1 MANANTNTN
10 TNTNAHVAHDQ
21 RIEVGGAIGGGGAI
35 GEDGRGARWLSQN
48 QLQELAHSFAY
59 LPPPPIEPVRTREH
73 FLTVLGR
80 HICPLSR
87 YEEGWEQFIRDC
99 PNDEILGSHLNVVY
113 IESQRRPVVR
123 EIGRILGFFRGTWER
138 EQDLRDVV
146 EPIFMNYM
154 AHYNISPEEADI
166 LEELADEF
174 IPPEYRLG
182 DNHWEWG
189 DDAGD
194 DGGDDGGD
202 GNEPAEMAVREE

>member
-1 MANANTNTN
+1 MYNLLLSNMANINT
-10 TNTNAHVAHDQ
+10 HVTQ
-21 RIEVGGAIGGGGAI
+21 YQQTIICGGVGGAG
-35 GEDGRGARWLSQN
+35 L
-48 QLQELAHSFAY
+48 FAY
-59 LPPPPIEPVRTREH
+59 MPPPPIEPVRTREH

-87 YEEGWEQFIRDC
+87 YEEEWEQFLRDC
-99 PNDEILGSHLNVVY
+99 PNHENNQSIEPHINVVY
-113 IESQRRPVVR
+113 IETQRRPVVR

-166 LEELADEF
+166 LEELADQF

-182 DNHWEWG
+182 DNHWEWE
-189 DDAGD
+189 
-194 DGGDDGGD
+194 DDGGD
-202 GNEPAEMAVREE
+202 GNEPAEMAVPEE